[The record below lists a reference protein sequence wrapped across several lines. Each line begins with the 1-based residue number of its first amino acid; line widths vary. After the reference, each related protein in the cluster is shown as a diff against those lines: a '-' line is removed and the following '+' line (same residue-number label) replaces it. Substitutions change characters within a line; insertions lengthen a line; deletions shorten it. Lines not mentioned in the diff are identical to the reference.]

1 LEYGCFKG
9 GVEVTETNQVYNS
22 HFLLAQESHPD
33 FPDGWAHTGGDTATK
48 WEWVGTSDGP
58 RAIKIVHPS
67 GPRAGIT
74 LEHGVVIPAGEGQR
88 WEIRVVLQTE
98 PAQTPCYIRVYLGAV
113 SQYLFSVRPGSE
125 PEEYTRVFSTPAGV
139 TGLRVEVGILGEGI
153 IIVHEIQG
161 WRLYPKQ
168 AMRLDEKGQ
177 IYVRH
182 VDSIGKIQSPVSVK
196 LVCPLPIPV
205 DVRTPIKA
213 DLRDLTPS
221 RDGVK
226 IYGSNGNPIISTS
239 DGLIQIMTAGKKY
252 MQTYETVIASDVLAA
267 IMPKD
272 VSEVS
277 VYSYAVHNFGT
288 EVVSVQLQISPDG
301 AIWTEDDLEHEIL
314 PGALEVFT
322 PNHFLRYVR
331 LIYRSQVPNPLMVWF
346 QAQG

>member
-1 LEYGCFKG
+1 M
-9 GVEVTETNQVYNS
+9 TETNQVYNG

-33 FPDGWAHTGGDTATK
+33 FPDGWIQMGGGSATK
-48 WEWVGTSDGP
+48 WEWTGTSGGP
-58 RAIKIVHPS
+58 RAIKIIS
-67 GPRAGIT
+67 SSRPRAGII
-74 LEHGVVIPAGEGQR
+74 LGNDVIIPAGEGQR
-88 WEIRVVLQTE
+88 WEVSVVLQTE
-98 PAQTPCYIRVYLGAV
+98 PAEVPCYIRVYLGAV
-113 SQYLFSVRPGSE
+113 SQYLFTLKPGSE
-125 PEEYTRVFSTPAGV
+125 PEEFIRVFSTPAGV

-168 AMRLDEKGQ
+168 TLRLDEKGQ

-182 VDSIGKIQSPVSVK
+182 IDSIREIQTPLSVRIISPI
-196 LVCPLPIPV
+196 PMPV
-205 DVRTPIKA
+205 DVRTSVKTE
-213 DLRDLTPS
+213 LRDLTPS
-221 RDGVK
+221 RDGLK
-226 IYGSNGNPIISTS
+226 IYGSNGNPILSTS
-239 DGLIQIMTAGKKY
+239 DGLLQMMTAGKKY
-252 MQTYETVIASDVLAA
+252 VQSYETVIASDVLAA

-277 VYSYAVHNFGT
+277 VYSYAVHNIGS
-288 EVVSVQLQISPDG
+288 EGVSVQLQISPDG

-331 LIYRSQVPNPLMVWF
+331 LIYCSQVPNPLMVWF